1 MFILKFE
8 EMLKTTVIMGF
19 FKNCFWQVMMLI
31 AVHVWIVYIIFVN
44 IKSSFGKCIKNFK
57 YWLHD
62 RHEMQYETWQ
72 HLIGYMFLVDFNIS
86 VIFFFSQ
93 VLVLFN
99 FVFILMVLSPRLT
112 AVLKILL
119 IRINND
125 ALSLA

>member
-8 EMLKTTVIMGF
+8 EMLKTTVIMVF
-19 FKNCFWQVMMLI
+19 FLNCFWQVMMLI

-72 HLIGYMFLVDFNIS
+72 HLIGYMFLLIL
-86 VIFFFSQ
+86 IFQWSFFSQ

-99 FVFILMVLSPRLT
+99 FVFILMVLNPRLT

-119 IRINND
+119 IRINDD

>member
-19 FKNCFWQVMMLI
+19 FKNCYWQVMMLI

-72 HLIGYMFLVDFNIS
+72 HLIGYMFLLIL
-86 VIFFFSQ
+86 IFQWSFFSQ

-99 FVFILMVLSPRLT
+99 FVFILMVLNPRLT